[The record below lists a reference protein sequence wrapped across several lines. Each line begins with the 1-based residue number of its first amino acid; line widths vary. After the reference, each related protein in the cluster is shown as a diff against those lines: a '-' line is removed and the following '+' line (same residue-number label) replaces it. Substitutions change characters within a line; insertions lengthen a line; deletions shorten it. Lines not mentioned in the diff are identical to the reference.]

1 MEKENKKKRIKPHMG
16 QQLTNSAHLYF
27 IHLPR
32 GPSTKGKRRQ
42 HGPTRQTP
50 SPLDFLWISLKCGAR
65 PSVSRPLA
73 LSPHHCLAGSPRQS
87 LPPRRTRAFR
97 PLSLATAA
105 WARVPLRNASLTC
118 GTQLSALPPTRTLTG
133 SSPTA
138 CANLAG
144 ESRAFG

>member
-73 LSPHHCLAGSPRQS
+73 LSPH
-87 LPPRRTRAFR
+87 
-97 PLSLATAA
+97 LSLAALGGPPVTLLSRASGATALA
-105 WARVPLRNASLTC
+105 NSAASTPPRPRQRRRGRNHLR
-118 GTQLSALPPTRTLTG
+118 GLSASGGAVASAFIGGTIMALPSWPT
-133 SSPTA
+133 
-138 CANLAG
+138 
-144 ESRAFG
+144 